1 MLNDIENNENAM
13 ILTDDE
19 ANFCLLYVD
28 APAPLAGNAT
38 ECYIKVFGCK
48 DKEDTISRAKASHA
62 ARKLLEKEAVKQRI
76 AELEKVNIYD
86 TATLK
91 QRITTTMLKIMDECS
106 DETKVYK
113 NRFREILSPAPFRSV
128 AISAAK
134 LVAEVNGVK
143 EDAVQ
148 KIQIG
153 SENGEGITF
162 NLIMPKKSEDADEKL

>member
-1 MLNDIENNENAM
+1 L
-13 ILTDDE
+13 
-19 ANFCLLYVD
+19 
-28 APAPLAGNAT
+28 
-38 ECYIKVFGCK
+38 
-48 DKEDTISRAKASHA
+48 
-62 ARKLLEKEAVKQRI
+62 
-76 AELEKVNIYD
+76 YD

-113 NRFREILSPAPFRSV
+113 NRFKEILSPAPFRSV

-143 EDAVQ
+143 EDTVQ

-162 NLIMPKKSEDADEKL
+162 NLIMPKKSENVEEQI

>member
-1 MLNDIENNENAM
+1 MLNDMENKENTM
-13 ILTDDE
+13 ILTEEE
-19 ANFCLLYVD
+19 ANFCLLYVN

-38 ECYIKVFGCK
+38 ECYIKVFKCDGDDVVSK
-48 DKEDTISRAKASHA
+48 AKASFKA
-62 ARKLLEKEAVKQRI
+62 KKLLEKEAVKKRI
-76 AELEKVNIYD
+76 SELEEVNLYD

-113 NRFREILSPAPFRSV
+113 NRFKEILSPAPFRSV

-143 EDAVQ
+143 EDTVQ

-162 NLIMPKKSEDADEKL
+162 NLIMPKKSENVEEQI

>member
-1 MLNDIENNENAM
+1 MLNTMDNNENELV
-13 ILTDDE
+13 LTDDE
-19 ANFCLLYVD
+19 ANFCLLYVN
-28 APAPLAGNAT
+28 APAPLSGNAT
-38 ECYIKVFGCK
+38 ECYLKVFGGRTDDALEK
-48 DKEDTISRAKASHA
+48 AKASYEA
-62 ARKLLEKEAVKQRI
+62 KRLLEKEVVKQRI
-76 AELEKVNIYD
+76 AELERVNLYD
-86 TATLK
+86 NATLK

-113 NRFREILSPAPFRSV
+113 NRFKEILSPAPFRSV

-143 EDAVQ
+143 EDTIQ

-162 NLIMPKKSEDADEKL
+162 NLIVPNKNKNQEEI

>member
-1 MLNDIENNENAM
+1 MLDTMDMNENTN
-13 ILTDDE
+13 ILTDEE
-19 ANFCLLYVD
+19 ANFCLLYVN
-28 APAPLAGNAT
+28 APAPYAGNAT
-38 ECYIKVFGCK
+38 ECYMMVFKCNS
-48 DKEDTISRAKASHA
+48 DTVSKAKASYE
-62 ARKLLEKEAVKQRI
+62 ARRLLEKEAVKERI

-113 NRFREILSPAPFRSV
+113 NRFKEILSPAPFRSV

-162 NLIMPKKSEDADEKL
+162 NLVMPKKSEDAGEQL